1 MSNAY
6 YTMKVAEITQETSDA
21 ITLHLDHPD
30 KNNIPYIPGQFLT
43 LILPVNGQKVRRS
56 YSLCSIPSEPYFSVT
71 VKRVEGG
78 LMSNYLV
85 DNAQVGQTIEVMAPL
100 GNFILKPDAS
110 QKRHIFL
117 FGGGSGITPLM
128 SMLKSTLKHEPQS
141 RITLVYGNR
150 NLESVIFK
158 DQLAQL
164 EQQYPQNL
172 KIVHVFNESIVD
184 ATEAQEHIGLLDR
197 TMVLRLLEN
206 LRVPGYQQES
216 FYMCGPEAMMNE
228 VREALHFMR
237 VPNNQIFKESFTA
250 PTSTEEHGADVT
262 AAADSDEI
270 IVRTVTIIYEGQ
282 EYQLEVKPNETILEA
297 GLKADIDLPYSC
309 QAGLCTACMGK
320 CLSGRVHL
328 DEREGLSDAEIAQG
342 YVLNCVGHP
351 LTADVVI
358 EIG

>member
-6 YTMKVAEITQETSDA
+6 YNMKVVDITQETADA

-30 KNNIPYIPGQFLT
+30 KQNIPYIPGQFLT

-56 YSLCSIPSEPYFSVT
+56 YSLCSTPEEPYFSVT

-78 LMSNYLV
+78 LVSNFLAE
-85 DNAQVGQTIEVMAPL
+85 NAQIGQTIEVMAPL
-100 GNFILKPDAS
+100 GNFVLKPEAG

-128 SMLKSTLKHEPQS
+128 SMLKSTLKFEPQS
-141 RITLVYGNR
+141 RVTLIYGNR
-150 NLESVIFK
+150 NVDSVIFK
-158 DQLAQL
+158 DQLAQF
-164 EQQYPQNL
+164 EQQHPNQL
-172 KIVHVFNESIVD
+172 KVVHVFNEALVD
-184 ATEAQEHIGLLDR
+184 ATEKQDHIGLLDR
-197 TMVLRLLEN
+197 NMVLRLLED
-206 LRVPGYQQES
+206 LTVPGYQQES
-216 FYMCGPEAMMNE
+216 YYMCGPEGMMNE
-228 VREALHFMR
+228 VREALQFKS
-237 VPNNQIFKESFTA
+237 VPASQVYKESFTA
-250 PTSTEEHGADVT
+250 PTSSEEHGADVT
-262 AAADSDEI
+262 AAPESDEI
-270 IVRTVTIIYEGQ
+270 ITRTVTLRYEGQ
-282 EYQLEVKPNETILEA
+282 EYQVEVKPTETILEA

-328 DEREGLSDAEIAQG
+328 TEREGLSDAEIAQG

-351 LTADVVI
+351 LSADVVI

>member
-6 YTMKVAEITQETSDA
+6 FNMKVVDITQETSDA
-21 ITLHLDHPD
+21 ITLHLDHPE
-30 KNNIPYIPGQFLT
+30 KKSIPYIPGQFLT

-56 YSLCSIPSEPYFSVT
+56 YSLCSIPEDPYFSVT

-78 LMSNYLV
+78 LVSNFLAE
-85 DNAQVGQTIEVMAPL
+85 NAQIGQTIEVMAPI
-100 GNFILKPDAS
+100 GNFNLKPEPS

-128 SMLKSTLKHEPQS
+128 SMLRSTLTYEPQS
-141 RITLVYGNR
+141 RITLIYGNR
-150 NLESVIFK
+150 NVDSVIFK
-158 DQLAQL
+158 DQLAQF
-164 EQQYPQNL
+164 EQQYHEQL
-172 KIVHVFNESIVD
+172 KVVHVFNEALVD
-184 ATEAQEHIGLLDR
+184 ATEKQDHIGLLDR
-197 TMVLRLLEN
+197 NMVLRLIDDLK
-206 LRVPGYQQES
+206 VPGFQQES
-216 FYMCGPEAMMNE
+216 YFICGPEGMMNE
-228 VREALHFMR
+228 VREALHFKG
-237 VPNNQIFKESFTA
+237 VPASQIHKESFTA
-250 PTSTEEHGADVT
+250 PTGPEAQSADVS
-262 AAADSDEI
+262 AAPESDEI
-270 IVRTVTIIYEGQ
+270 ITRTVTLIYEGQ
-282 EYQLEVKPNETILEA
+282 EYQVEVKPTDTILEA
-297 GLKADIDLPYSC
+297 GLRADIDLPYSC

>member
-6 YTMKVAEITQETSDA
+6 YTMKVAEITQETADA

-56 YSLCSIPSEPYFSVT
+56 YSLCSIPGEPYFSVT

-78 LMSNYLV
+78 LVSNFLA
-85 DNAQVGQTIEVMAPL
+85 DTAQVGQTIEVMAPL
-100 GNFILKPDAS
+100 GNFVLKPDAT

-172 KIVHVFNESIVD
+172 KIVHVFNESIAD
-184 ATEAQEHIGLLDR
+184 ATEAQENIGLLDR

-270 IVRTVTIIYEGQ
+270 IARTVTIIYEGQ
-282 EYQLEVKPNETILEA
+282 EYQVEVKPNETILEA